1 MKKATR
7 VEKLHFLK
15 NRKIWQPELFKQV
28 FLKIQWDNSSH
39 LWTWQMGPDV
49 LIVLDVFIIV
59 HHHKNPDCLV
69 IYVTPYI
76 ILHEGF
82 L

>member
-28 FLKIQWDNSSH
+28 FLKIQRDNIQMSAE
-39 LWTWQMGPDV
+39 LWY
-49 LIVLDVFIIV
+49 
-59 HHHKNPDCLV
+59 KN
-69 IYVTPYI
+69 I
-76 ILHEGF
+76 
-82 L
+82 